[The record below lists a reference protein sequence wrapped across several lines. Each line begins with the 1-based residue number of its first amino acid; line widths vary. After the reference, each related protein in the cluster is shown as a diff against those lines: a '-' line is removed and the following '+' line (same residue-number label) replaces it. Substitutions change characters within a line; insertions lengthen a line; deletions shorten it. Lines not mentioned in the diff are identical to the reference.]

1 MCEID
6 RPVRLGST
14 DKLARG
20 NRPVADSA
28 VYHCWGSQVCDWATG
43 WTTKDPDFDSQ
54 QRKKFKFIN
63 RVYVICRTHPATYSM
78 GRMRKETKA

>member
-6 RPVRLGST
+6 RPLRLGST

-28 VYHCWGSQVCDWATG
+28 LSHCKGSQVCDWARG
-43 WTTKDPDFDSQ
+43 WTTKDPDFDTQ
-54 QRKKFKFIN
+54 QRKKIKFIN
-63 RVYVICRTHPATYSM
+63 RV
-78 GRMRKETKA
+78 